1 MISAIQAKELVD
13 CEQIVVNFKDLE
25 RNIEYSCSLG
35 LSNTNFVVTVHFAP
49 KVLEELIN
57 LGYSVW
63 VSSDDKDNVRF
74 DVEW

>member
-1 MISAIQAKELVD
+1 MITAEQAKESVD

-35 LSNTNFVVTVHFAP
+35 LSNTNFVVSVRFAP
-49 KVLEELIN
+49 KVLEKLID

-63 VSSDDKDNVRF
+63 VDSDDKDNVRF
-74 DVEW
+74 EVEW